1 MLSQIQMLLPR
12 ATTPVDAGSI
22 ENHLLET
29 PACAR
34 TLAVLANLLDQE
46 EDEDI

>member
-1 MLSQIQMLLPR
+1 MLLLW
-12 ATTPVDAGSI
+12 ATTPINAGFI
-22 ENHLLET
+22 KNHFLET
-29 PACAR
+29 LACAH